1 MTTCAGKK
9 KMYYLYLKEV
19 GYKIGHVFHLLEVM
33 LLSFYTYSNPL
44 NQMRLVS
51 SLLG

>member
-1 MTTCAGKK
+1 
-9 KMYYLYLKEV
+9 MYYLYLKEV